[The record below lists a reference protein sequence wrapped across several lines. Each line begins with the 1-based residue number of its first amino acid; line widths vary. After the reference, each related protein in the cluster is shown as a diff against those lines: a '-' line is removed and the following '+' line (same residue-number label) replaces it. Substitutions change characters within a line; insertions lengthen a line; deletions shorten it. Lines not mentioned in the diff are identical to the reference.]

1 MKRWHIITLMF
12 AISIIVYVVLISF
25 FTEIVVPD
33 LTGIGE
39 EISENDKTV
48 QPSETSPVQTGE
60 DKPEQ
65 NGDAQGNNDENGTG
79 SEEPIIRTENEIILE
94 ELKNYEYLSY
104 FKDENTD
111 RYVIYKKNNPDL
123 PYEKVITYV
132 NIGLDHDFYENV
144 KIAKNINSITV
155 LVNKYNKLPD
165 DFEPELV
172 RLDHSYCA
180 EGRGPQYLRKE
191 AADAFIKMCENAK
204 KFGLKITAYG
214 TYRSIRT
221 QHRIWNNAVRSGRS
235 IEDVDN
241 FNSRGGHSE
250 HHTGLAVDV
259 IKNNY
264 SVEKTKEFEWYSK
277 NAHKYGFII
286 RYPRNKEHIT
296 GYKYEP
302 WHLRYVGDI
311 AEKIYESGL
320 TYDEYYVT
328 VIEPE

>member
-111 RYVIYKKNNPDL
+111 N
-123 PYEKVITYV
+123 
-132 NIGLDHDFYENV
+132 
-144 KIAKNINSITV
+144 
-155 LVNKYNKLPD
+155 
-165 DFEPELV
+165 
-172 RLDHSYCA
+172 
-180 EGRGPQYLRKE
+180 
-191 AADAFIKMCENAK
+191 
-204 KFGLKITAYG
+204 
-214 TYRSIRT
+214 
-221 QHRIWNNAVRSGRS
+221 
-235 IEDVDN
+235 
-241 FNSRGGHSE
+241 
-250 HHTGLAVDV
+250 
-259 IKNNY
+259 
-264 SVEKTKEFEWYSK
+264 
-277 NAHKYGFII
+277 
-286 RYPRNKEHIT
+286 
-296 GYKYEP
+296 
-302 WHLRYVGDI
+302 
-311 AEKIYESGL
+311 
-320 TYDEYYVT
+320 
-328 VIEPE
+328 

>member
-123 PYEKVITYV
+123 PYEKVITCKY
-132 NIGLDHDFYENV
+132 GLDHDFYENV
-144 KIAKNINSITV
+144 KIAKTSIV
-155 LVNKYNKLPD
+155 
-165 DFEPELV
+165 
-172 RLDHSYCA
+172 
-180 EGRGPQYLRKE
+180 
-191 AADAFIKMCENAK
+191 
-204 KFGLKITAYG
+204 
-214 TYRSIRT
+214 
-221 QHRIWNNAVRSGRS
+221 
-235 IEDVDN
+235 
-241 FNSRGGHSE
+241 
-250 HHTGLAVDV
+250 
-259 IKNNY
+259 
-264 SVEKTKEFEWYSK
+264 
-277 NAHKYGFII
+277 
-286 RYPRNKEHIT
+286 
-296 GYKYEP
+296 
-302 WHLRYVGDI
+302 
-311 AEKIYESGL
+311 
-320 TYDEYYVT
+320 
-328 VIEPE
+328 